1 MGIRIDRL
9 LDILKTFGPDQAED
23 NPISSYFCSSYDLP
37 ANRTRVFERYH
48 RMTETYI
55 SRFRAGEVNIARAPG
70 RVNLI
75 GEHTD
80 YNGLPVFPMAVDR
93 DVAAVFSPR
102 KDRQI
107 ILANTDAGF
116 AERSF
121 EIQESIPP
129 YSTGDWGNYCKAAVQ
144 GLLGF
149 YRQKQ
154 RKADRFCGFEATFD
168 GDIPV
173 AAGMSSSSA
182 LVVLSALIFLAS
194 NNLDL
199 YAAPSGRLE
208 LADLLAKAEH
218 YVGTQGGGM
227 DQAISLMGRSGHAV
241 KIDFFPL
248 QTRSAPLPNN
258 YSVVVANS
266 MVKAAKTAEA
276 LDKYNRRPVECRLAA
291 AVLKKTFSDT
301 YRRDVPIFLL
311 GDLKEEKLAVP
322 DSKIWEI
329 AGITFHENPYTLGEI
344 AAILGQTAEKTAQL
358 YCKRR
363 DGSIFPEPEDGFKLQ
378 QRYRHVIE
386 EGRRVEQSMQAL
398 ESGDILHFGEL
409 MNQSHSSCRDLYE
422 ISCKE
427 LDRLVE
433 ISREAGAVGARLTGA
448 GFGGC
453 TVSLVEDNRV
463 ESFIRQVI
471 KSYYRE
477 YLQRKDREYGSMIFP
492 CRAAGG
498 AAVIGETTSRSR
510 SECAD
515 RDSRGKPGGDVRGI
529 SRTSTA

>member
-1 MGIRIDRL
+1 MDNTVGIGI
-9 LDILKTFGPDQAED
+9 IG
-23 NPISSYFCSSYDLP
+23 DLP
-37 ANRTRVFERYH
+37 ANRTRVLERYH
-48 RMTETYI
+48 RMTEIHI
-55 SRFRAGEVNIARAPG
+55 SRFEAGEVKIARAPG

-93 DVAAVFSPR
+93 DIAAVFSPR
-102 KDRQI
+102 ADRRI
-107 ILANTDAGF
+107 ILANTDPGF
-116 AERSF
+116 TERSF
-121 EIQESIPP
+121 EIQELIPA

-144 GLLGF
+144 GLLDF
-149 YRQKQ
+149 YRQKH
-154 RKADRFCGFEATFD
+154 RDSDRFCGFEATFD
-168 GDIPV
+168 SDIPV

-194 NNLDL
+194 NGLDL
-199 YAAPSGRLE
+199 HTTPSGRLE
-208 LADLLAKAEH
+208 LADLLARAEH

-227 DQAISLMGRSGHAV
+227 DQAISLMGQSGHAV

-248 QTRSAPLPNN
+248 RTRSAPLPKG

-266 MVKAAKTAEA
+266 LVKAAKTAEA
-276 LDKYNRRPVECRLAA
+276 MDKYNRRSIECRLAA
-291 AVLKKTFSDT
+291 AVLKKIFSET
-301 YRRDVPIFLL
+301 YRRDVPIFLF

-322 DSKIWEI
+322 DSEIWKISDS
-329 AGITFHENPYTLGEI
+329 TFRGDPYTLGEI
-344 AAILGQTAEKTAQL
+344 AAILGQTVEKTAQL

-363 DGSIFPEPEDGFKLQ
+363 DGSIFPEPEGGFKLQ

-386 EGRRVEQSMQAL
+386 EGRRVEQSIQAL
-398 ESGDILHFGEL
+398 ESGDILQFGKL

-422 ISCKE
+422 ISCEE

-453 TVSLVEDNRV
+453 TVNLVRDNGV

-471 KSYYRE
+471 KSYYRD
-477 YLQRKDREYGSMIFP
+477 YLRREDREYGSMLFP
-492 CRAAGG
+492 CRASDG
-498 AAVIGETTSRSR
+498 AAVIGETNTRR
-510 SECAD
+510 D
-515 RDSRGKPGGDVRGI
+515 RI
-529 SRTSTA
+529 

>member
-1 MGIRIDRL
+1 MSIPIDQWL
-9 LDILKTFGPDQAED
+9 QLLKTVGADSTGES
-23 NPISSYFCSSYDLP
+23 PISQFFQTSYDLP
-37 ANRTRVFERYH
+37 ADRTRVFERYQKL
-48 RMTETYI
+48 TETHI
-55 SRFRAGEVNIARAPG
+55 SRFKAGEMNIARAPG

-80 YNGLPVFPMAVDR
+80 YNGLPVFPLAVDR
-93 DVAAVFSPR
+93 DIAAVFSPR

-107 ILANTDAGF
+107 VIANTDPSF

-121 EIQESIPP
+121 EIQESIPA

-144 GLLGF
+144 GLLDF
-149 YRQKQ
+149 YRQKH
-154 RKADRFCGFEATFD
+154 RGADRFCGFAATFD
-168 GDIPV
+168 GDIPS

-182 LVVLSALIFLAS
+182 LVVLNALIFLAS
-194 NNLDL
+194 NGLDL
-199 YAAPSGRLE
+199 HTTPSGRLE
-208 LADLLAKAEH
+208 LADLLARAEH

-248 QTRSAPLPNN
+248 RIRPAPLPKE

-266 MVKAAKTAEA
+266 LVKAAKTAEA
-276 LDKYNRRPVECRLAA
+276 LDKYNRRPIECRLAA
-291 AVLKKTFSDT
+291 ALLKKTFSDT
-301 YRRDVPIFLL
+301 YGRDVPIFLL

-322 DSKIWEI
+322 DSEIWKI
-329 AGITFHENPYTLGEI
+329 AGTTFHEDPYTLREI
-344 AAILGQTAEKTAQL
+344 AAILGQTAEKTVQL

-363 DGSIFPEPEDGFKLQ
+363 DGSIFPEPADGFKLQ

-386 EGRRVEQSMQAL
+386 EGRRVEQSVQAL
-398 ESGDILHFGEL
+398 ESGDILHFGKL

-422 ISCKE
+422 ISCEE

-453 TVSLVEDNRV
+453 AVSLVEDNRV
-463 ESFIRQVI
+463 ESFIDQVI
-471 KSYYRE
+471 NTYYRD
-477 YLQRKDREYGSMIFP
+477 YLKRKDREYGSMIFP

-498 AAVIGETTSRSR
+498 AAVLGETNTRR
-510 SECAD
+510 D
-515 RDSRGKPGGDVRGI
+515 RV
-529 SRTSTA
+529 

>member
-1 MGIRIDRL
+1 MSIPIDQWL
-9 LDILKTFGPDQAED
+9 QLLKTVGADSTGES
-23 NPISSYFCSSYDLP
+23 PINQYFQYSYDLP
-37 ANRTRVFERYH
+37 ANRARVFERYQKL
-48 RMTETYI
+48 TETHI
-55 SRFRAGEVNIARAPG
+55 SRFKAGEMNIARAPG

-80 YNGLPVFPMAVDR
+80 YNGLPVFPLAVDR
-93 DVAAVFSPR
+93 DIAAVFSPR

-107 ILANTDAGF
+107 VIANTDPSF

-121 EIQESIPP
+121 EIQESIPA

-144 GLLGF
+144 GLLDF
-149 YRQKQ
+149 FRQKH
-154 RKADRFCGFEATFD
+154 RGADRFCGFSATFD
-168 GDIPV
+168 GDIPS

-182 LVVLSALIFLAS
+182 LVVLNALIFLAS
-194 NNLDL
+194 NGLDL
-199 YAAPSGRLE
+199 HTTPSGRLE
-208 LADLLAKAEH
+208 LADLLARAEH

-248 QTRSAPLPNN
+248 RTRPAPLPKE

-266 MVKAAKTAEA
+266 LVKAAKTAEA
-276 LDKYNRRPVECRLAA
+276 LDKYNRRPIECRLAA
-291 AVLKKTFSDT
+291 ALLKKTFSDT
-301 YRRDVPIFLL
+301 YGRDVPIFLL

-322 DSKIWEI
+322 DSEIWKI
-329 AGITFHENPYTLGEI
+329 AGTTFHEDSYTLREI
-344 AAILGQTAEKTAQL
+344 AAILGQTAEKTVQL

-363 DGSIFPEPEDGFKLQ
+363 DGSIFPEPADGFKLQ

-386 EGRRVEQSMQAL
+386 EGRRVEQSVRAL

-422 ISCKE
+422 ISCEE

-433 ISREAGAVGARLTGA
+433 ILREAGAVGARLTGA

-453 TVSLVEDNRV
+453 AVSLVEDNRV
-463 ESFIRQVI
+463 ESFIHQVI
-471 KSYYRE
+471 NTYYRD
-477 YLQRKDREYGSMIFP
+477 YLKRKDREYGSMIFP

-498 AAVIGETTSRSR
+498 AAVLEETNTRR
-510 SECAD
+510 N
-515 RDSRGKPGGDVRGI
+515 RV
-529 SRTSTA
+529 

>member
-1 MGIRIDRL
+1 MSIPIDQWL
-9 LDILKTFGPDQAED
+9 QLLKTVGADSTGES
-23 NPISSYFCSSYDLP
+23 PINQYFQTGYDLP
-37 ANRTRVFERYH
+37 ANRARVFERYQKL
-48 RMTETYI
+48 TETHI
-55 SRFRAGEVNIARAPG
+55 SRFKAGELNIARAPG

-80 YNGLPVFPMAVDR
+80 YNGLPVFPLAVDR
-93 DVAAVFSPR
+93 DIAAVFSPR

-107 ILANTDAGF
+107 VIANTDPSF

-121 EIQESIPP
+121 EIQESIPA

-144 GLLGF
+144 GLLDF
-149 YRQKQ
+149 YRQKH
-154 RKADRFCGFEATFD
+154 RRADRFCGFAATFD
-168 GDIPV
+168 GDIPS

-194 NNLDL
+194 NGRDL
-199 YAAPSGRLE
+199 HTTPSGRLE
-208 LADLLAKAEH
+208 LADLLARAEH

-248 QTRSAPLPNN
+248 RTRPAPLPKE

-266 MVKAAKTAEA
+266 LVKAAKTAEA
-276 LDKYNRRPVECRLAA
+276 LDKYNRRPIECRLAA
-291 AVLKKTFSDT
+291 ALLKKTFSDT
-301 YRRDVPIFLL
+301 YGRDVPIFLL

-322 DSKIWEI
+322 DSEIWKI
-329 AGITFHENPYTLGEI
+329 AGTTFHEDPYTLREI
-344 AAILGQTAEKTAQL
+344 AAILGQTAEKTVQL

-386 EGRRVEQSMQAL
+386 EGRRVEQSVRAL

-422 ISCKE
+422 ISCEE

-453 TVSLVEDNRV
+453 AVSLVEDNRV
-463 ESFIRQVI
+463 ESFIHQVI
-471 KSYYRE
+471 NTYYRD
-477 YLQRKDREYGSMIFP
+477 YLKRKDREYGSMIFP

-498 AAVIGETTSRSR
+498 AAVLEETNTRR
-510 SECAD
+510 D
-515 RDSRGKPGGDVRGI
+515 RV
-529 SRTSTA
+529 

>member
-1 MGIRIDRL
+1 VSIPIDQWRQL
-9 LDILKTFGPDQAED
+9 LKTVGADSTGES
-23 NPISSYFCSSYDLP
+23 PISQYFQSSYDLP
-37 ANRTRVFERYH
+37 ANRSRVLERYH
-48 RMTETYI
+48 RMTETHI
-55 SRFRAGEVNIARAPG
+55 SRFKAGEVNIARAPG

-93 DVAAVFSPR
+93 DITAVFSPR

-107 ILANTDAGF
+107 ILANTDPGF

-121 EIQESIPP
+121 EIQESIQP
-129 YSTGDWGNYCKAAVQ
+129 YSIGDWGNYCKAAVQ
-144 GLLGF
+144 GLLDF
-149 YRQKQ
+149 YRQKH
-154 RKADRFCGFEATFD
+154 READRFCGFAATID
-168 GDIPV
+168 GDIPS

-194 NNLDL
+194 NSLDL
-199 YAAPSGRLE
+199 HTTPSGRLE
-208 LADLLAKAEH
+208 LADLLARAEH

-227 DQAISLMGRSGHAV
+227 DQAISLMGQSGHAV

-248 QTRSAPLPNN
+248 RIRPTPLPLE

-266 MVKAAKTAEA
+266 LVKAAKTAEA
-276 LDKYNRRPVECRLAA
+276 LDKYNRRPIECRLAA

-322 DSKIWEI
+322 DSEIRKI
-329 AGITFHENPYTLGEI
+329 ADTTLHEDPYTHGEI
-344 AAILGQTAEKTAQL
+344 SAILGQTAEKTAQL

-363 DGSIFPEPEDGFKLQ
+363 DGSIFPEPADGFKLR

-386 EGRRVEQSMQAL
+386 EGRRVEQSVLAL
-398 ESGDILHFGEL
+398 ESGDILQFGEL
-409 MNQSHSSCRDLYE
+409 MNQSHSSCKDLYE
-422 ISCKE
+422 ISCEE
-427 LDRLVE
+427 LDQLVK

-453 TVSLVEDNRV
+453 TVSLVEENRL
-463 ESFIRQVI
+463 ESFIQQVI
-471 KSYYRE
+471 TSYYRD
-477 YLQRKDREYGSMIFP
+477 YLKRKDRVFGSMIFR

-498 AAVIGETTSRSR
+498 AAVM
-510 SECAD
+510 
-515 RDSRGKPGGDVRGI
+515 GKPNTRRDEV
-529 SRTSTA
+529 

>member
-1 MGIRIDRL
+1 MSIPVDQWL
-9 LDILKTFGPDQAED
+9 QLLKTVGADSTGES
-23 NPISSYFCSSYDLP
+23 PISQFFQTSYDLP
-37 ANRTRVFERYH
+37 ADRTRVFERYQKL
-48 RMTETYI
+48 TETHI
-55 SRFRAGEVNIARAPG
+55 SRFKAGEMNIARAPG

-80 YNGLPVFPMAVDR
+80 YNGLPVFPLAVDR
-93 DVAAVFSPR
+93 DIAAVFSPR

-107 ILANTDAGF
+107 VIANTDPSF

-121 EIQESIPP
+121 EIQESIPA

-144 GLLGF
+144 GLLDF
-149 YRQKQ
+149 YRQKH
-154 RKADRFCGFEATFD
+154 RGADRFCGFAATFD
-168 GDIPV
+168 GDIPS

-182 LVVLSALIFLAS
+182 LVVLHALIFLAS
-194 NNLDL
+194 NGLDL
-199 YAAPSGRLE
+199 HTTPSGRLE
-208 LADLLAKAEH
+208 LADLLARAEH

-248 QTRSAPLPNN
+248 RTRPAPLPKE

-266 MVKAAKTAEA
+266 LVKAAKTAEA
-276 LDKYNRRPVECRLAA
+276 LDKYNRRPIECRLAA
-291 AVLKKTFSDT
+291 ALLKKTFSDT
-301 YRRDVPIFLL
+301 YGRDVPIFLL

-322 DSKIWEI
+322 DSEIWKI
-329 AGITFHENPYTLGEI
+329 AGTTFHEDPYTLGEI
-344 AAILGQTAEKTAQL
+344 AAILGQTAEKTVQL

-363 DGSIFPEPEDGFKLQ
+363 DGSIFPEPADGFKLQ

-386 EGRRVEQSMQAL
+386 EGRRVEQSVQAL
-398 ESGDILHFGEL
+398 ESGDILHFGKL

-422 ISCKE
+422 ISCEE

-453 TVSLVEDNRV
+453 AVSLVEDNRV
-463 ESFIRQVI
+463 ESFIHQVI
-471 KSYYRE
+471 NTYYRD
-477 YLQRKDREYGSMIFP
+477 YLKRKDREYGSMIFP

-498 AAVIGETTSRSR
+498 AAVLGETNTRR
-510 SECAD
+510 D
-515 RDSRGKPGGDVRGI
+515 RV
-529 SRTSTA
+529 